1 MHACETR
8 AQQLKQQVHG
18 GEKKTQQMLKKKL
31 KSAQKWDLRVF
42 F

>member
-1 MHACETR
+1 MHV
-8 AQQLKQQVHG
+8 KQERSNSSNKYMVG
-18 GEKKTQQMLKKKL
+18 KKNPTDVKKKL